1 MRKIVQPLTVLATML
16 VPVLYAVPAH
26 ALATRTFVAAQG
38 SDSNP
43 CTFAAPCRSFQAAYN
58 VTAAGGEIDVLDPA
72 GYGALTITGAISI
85 QGHGYAGLAVPSGN
99 GLTINAGLTDKIN
112 LRGLL
117 IDGVGTGGDGI
128 VFNTGGSL
136 NIQDCV
142 IRNFAGAGI
151 HFLSTASVSTLFSV
165 SDMLVADNGGNGID
179 VKPTGAVVVTGVFN
193 RVEIDHNAVIALSS
207 TATQVPGRSSSP

>member
-1 MRKIVQPLTVLATML
+1 MGRRRTRFRFIRPIEGRVVD
-16 VPVLYAVPAH
+16 PAS
-26 ALATRTFVAAQG
+26 ATRPFVSATG
-38 SDSNP
+38 SDTNP
-43 CTFAAPCRSFQAAYN
+43 CTFSSPCRSFQHAHDV
-58 VTAAGGEIDVLDPA
+58 VTSGGEIDVLDPA

-117 IDGVGTGGDGI
+117 IDGVGTGDDGI

-165 SDMLVADNGGNGID
+165 SDTLVADNGGNGID
-179 VKPTGAVVVTGVFN
+179 VEPTGAVVVTGVFN